1 MEEGKSRCTARSNH
15 FSTRPS
21 RDSFQPPSS
30 PSSAQRIQS
39 EDMSSATQ
47 QDRLLHRKTA
57 TTSPANPPFSTVPL
71 SARQQDSRL
80 DKRDDDF
87 ATAQASSKATSLLDK
102 VSPAPCHSSCSLG
115 ELYAPV
121 PTWS

>member
-1 MEEGKSRCTARSNH
+1 
-15 FSTRPS
+15 
-21 RDSFQPPSS
+21 
-30 PSSAQRIQS
+30 
-39 EDMSSATQ
+39 MSSATQ

-57 TTSPANPPFSTVPL
+57 TTSPANAPFSTVPL

-87 ATAQASSKATSLLDK
+87 VTAPNTSKATSLLDK
-102 VSPAPCHSSCSLG
+102 VTPAPSHCSRSSV